1 MKTDFYS
8 LQIKNNIFN
17 RVVAII
23 AATVLSLTLFCCVG
37 LAEGVSYKE
46 TAKGAL
52 EWQSDRIG
60 ASEISDMP
68 RMLASSAGTSPAE
81 WYAIALLKYDGSADL
96 SPYISALEKR
106 INESTG
112 FSPTDSLRISL
123 AMTAAKGKNAFAEKT
138 LKNAGGYSGV
148 IAAAYSLILLDC
160 AAYSNEL
167 CSRSAVIEK
176 LLSYEIK
183 SGGFAFSGSRGDP
196 DVSAMVLTALSP
208 YKNDSDVSPCFER
221 TLSFLSSVQNDSG
234 GFSSFGT
241 ENSESSSQVLIALS
255 SSGIDAARDERFLK
269 NGRSVCDAIMSYRRS
284 DGGFAHISDGNS
296 DNTATVQALLA
307 LLSYNALINGEG
319 SIYRFTDNMCE
330 RDEPKNGEDESLG
343 ETSSRPSGASYPSTS
358 QGGQDFSG
366 GKETFGGEIS
376 SLDSKS
382 QSFNEGGIPGATDSD
397 RQTNDESGED
407 DSTAVSNDHTGKN
420 KNQLPEGTKSGAS
433 KTALIIISIVGIIV
447 SFAIFIYAAYYYT
460 KMSKKTGE
468 NETGANDGNDD
479 GNVGDTAHS
488 DNSEEDI
495 GDKNSKRP

>member
-8 LQIKNNIFN
+8 LKIKNNIFN

-23 AATVLSLTLFCCVG
+23 AATVLSLTFFCSVA

-46 TAKGAL
+46 AAKGAL
-52 EWQSDRIG
+52 EWQCDRIG
-60 ASEISDMP
+60 ASGISDMP

-81 WYAIALLKYDGSADL
+81 WYTIALLKYDGSADL

-106 INESTG
+106 ISESAG
-112 FSPTDSLRISL
+112 FSPTDSLRIAL
-123 AMTAAKGKNAFAEKT
+123 AMTAAKGKNAFAEKI

-160 AAYSNEL
+160 AAYPNEL

-208 YKNDSDVSPCFER
+208 YKNNPDVSPCFER
-221 TLSFLSSVQNDSG
+221 TLNFLSSIQNGSG

-241 ENSESSSQVLIALS
+241 ENCESSSQVLIALS
-255 SSGIDAARDERFLK
+255 SSGIDAARDVRFLK
-269 NGRSVCDAIMSYRRS
+269 GGRSVCDAIMSYRRS

-319 SIYRFTDNMCE
+319 SIYRFTGSMCE
-330 RDEPKNGEDESLG
+330 RDEPKNGEGESLG
-343 ETSSRPSGASYPSTS
+343 ETSSRPSGTSYPPSS

-366 GKETFGGEIS
+366 DKETFGGKVS

-382 QSFNEGGIPGATDSD
+382 QSFNEGEVPGITDFAA
-397 RQTNDESGED
+397 QESADGTVD
-407 DSTAVSNDHTGKN
+407 NTAGSAVSRDENANGLSKDTKGK
-420 KNQLPEGTKSGAS
+420 TA
-433 KTALIIISIVGIIV
+433 KTALIIVSIVGIIV

-460 KMSKKTGE
+460 KSSKNAGE
-468 NETGANDGNDD
+468 NAAGDGNDLVS
-479 GNVGDTAHS
+479 VGDTAHS

-495 GDKNSKRP
+495 GDENSKRP

>member
-1 MKTDFYS
+1 MKTDFY
-8 LQIKNNIFN
+8 LLKIKNNIFN

-23 AATVLSLTLFCCVG
+23 AATVLSLTFFCG
-37 LAEGVSYKE
+37 SALAGGISYKE
-46 TAKGAL
+46 AAKGAL

-60 ASEISDMP
+60 ASGISDMP
-68 RMLASSAGTSPAE
+68 QMLASSAGTSPAE

-106 INESTG
+106 INESSG
-112 FSPTDSLRISL
+112 FSPTDSLRIAL
-123 AMTAAKGKNAFAEKT
+123 AMTAAKGKNAFAEKV

-148 IAAAYSLILLDC
+148 IAAAYSLILLDS

-196 DVSAMVLTALSP
+196 DVSAMVLTALAP
-208 YKNDSDVSPCFER
+208 YKNDPDVSPCFER
-221 TLSFLSSVQNDSG
+221 TLSFLSSVQNGSG

-255 SSGIDAARDERFLK
+255 SSGIDAKSDARFLK
-269 NGRSVCDAIMSYRRS
+269 GGLSICDAIMSYRRF

-307 LLSYNALINGEG
+307 LLSYNALINGERP
-319 SIYRFTDNMCE
+319 IYRFTDSMCE
-330 RDEPKNGEDESLG
+330 RDEPGNDENESLV
-343 ETSSRPSGASYPSTS
+343 ETSSRPSGVSYPSSS

-366 GKETFGGEIS
+366 DKEPSGGEVS
-376 SLDSKS
+376 SFDSQS
-382 QSFNEGGIPGATDSD
+382 QSFNDGEIPGTTDYD
-397 RQTNDESGED
+397 RQSSDESAV
-407 DSTAVSNDHTGKN
+407 DSTAGSAVSHDENANGLSKDTKGK
-420 KNQLPEGTKSGAS
+420 TA

-479 GNVGDTAHS
+479 ASLGDTAHS
-488 DNSEEDI
+488 DNSEDDT

>member
-8 LQIKNNIFN
+8 LKIKKNIFN

-23 AATVLSLTLFCCVG
+23 AATVLSLTFFRSVA

-46 TAKGAL
+46 AAKGAL
-52 EWQSDRIG
+52 EWQCDRIG
-60 ASEISDMP
+60 ASGISDMP
-68 RMLASSAGTSPAE
+68 LMLASSAGTSPAE
-81 WYAIALLKYDGSADL
+81 WYTIALLKYDGSADL

-106 INESTG
+106 ISESAG
-112 FSPTDSLRISL
+112 FSPTDSLRIAL
-123 AMTAAKGKNAFAEKT
+123 AMTAAKGKNAFAEKI

-160 AAYSNEL
+160 AAYPNEL

-208 YKNDSDVSPCFER
+208 YKNDPDVSPCFER
-221 TLSFLSSVQNDSG
+221 TLNFLSSIQNGSG

-241 ENSESSSQVLIALS
+241 ENCESSSQVLIALS
-255 SSGIDAARDERFLK
+255 SSGIDAARDVRFLK
-269 NGRSVCDAIMSYRRS
+269 GGRSVCDAIMSYRRS

-319 SIYRFTDNMCE
+319 SIYRFTGSMCE
-330 RDEPKNGEDESLG
+330 RDEPKNGENESLG
-343 ETSSRPSGASYPSTS
+343 ETSNRPSGASYPSTS
-358 QGGQDFSG
+358 YGGQDFGGDKEFSG
-366 GKETFGGEIS
+366 GKVS
-376 SLDSKS
+376 SLDSQS
-382 QSFNEGGIPGATDSD
+382 QSFNEGEVPGTTNSD
-397 RQTNDESGED
+397 ARERADGAVDNTAGSTVSRDESANGL
-407 DSTAVSNDHTGKN
+407 SKNTKGNTA
-420 KNQLPEGTKSGAS
+420 
-433 KTALIIISIVGIIV
+433 KTALIIISVFGIIV

-460 KMSKKTGE
+460 KISQKAGE
-468 NETGANDGNDD
+468 KAAGGDGNDD

-488 DNSEEDI
+488 DNSKEDI
-495 GDKNSKRP
+495 NNKK

>member
-8 LQIKNNIFN
+8 LKIKNNIFN

-23 AATVLSLTLFCCVG
+23 AATVLSLTFFCSVA

-46 TAKGAL
+46 AAKGAL
-52 EWQSDRIG
+52 EWQCDRIG
-60 ASEISDMP
+60 ASGISDMP

-81 WYAIALLKYDGSADL
+81 WYAIALLKYDDSADL

-106 INESTG
+106 ISESAG
-112 FSPTDSLRISL
+112 FSPTDSLRIAL
-123 AMTAAKGKNAFAEKT
+123 AMTAAREKNAFAEKI

-160 AAYSNEL
+160 AAYPNEL

-208 YKNDSDVSPCFER
+208 YKNNPDVSPCFER
-221 TLSFLSSVQNDSG
+221 TLSFLSSVQNGSG

-241 ENSESSSQVLIALS
+241 ENCESSSQVLIALS

-307 LLSYNALINGEG
+307 LLSYNALLNGEG
-319 SIYRFTDNMCE
+319 SIYRFTGSMCE
-330 RDEPKNGEDESLG
+330 RDEPKNGENESLG

-358 QGGQDFSG
+358 YGEQDFGGDKEAFG
-366 GKETFGGEIS
+366 GKVS
-376 SLDSKS
+376 SLDSQS
-382 QSFNEGGIPGATDSD
+382 QSFNENEDPGTTNSD
-397 RQTNDESGED
+397 ARERADGAVDNTAGSTVSRDESANGL
-407 DSTAVSNDHTGKN
+407 SKNTKGNTAK
-420 KNQLPEGTKSGAS
+420 A
-433 KTALIIISIVGIIV
+433 ALVIISVFGIIV

-460 KMSKKTGE
+460 KISQKSEE
-468 NETGANDGNDD
+468 NETGTGDGAD
-479 GNVGDTAHS
+479 GASRGDTAHS
-488 DNSEEDI
+488 DNSEDDI

>member
-8 LQIKNNIFN
+8 LKIKNNIFN

-23 AATVLSLTLFCCVG
+23 AATVLSLTFFCSVA

-46 TAKGAL
+46 AAKGAL
-52 EWQSDRIG
+52 EWQCDRIG
-60 ASEISDMP
+60 ASGISDMP

-106 INESTG
+106 ISESTG

-123 AMTAAKGKNAFAEKT
+123 AVTAAKGKNAFAEKI

-160 AAYSNEL
+160 AAYPNEL

-208 YKNDSDVSPCFER
+208 YKNDPDVSPCFER
-221 TLSFLSSVQNDSG
+221 TLSFLSSVQNGSG

-255 SSGIDAARDERFLK
+255 SAGIDAARDERFLK

-296 DNTATVQALLA
+296 DNTATVQAL
-307 LLSYNALINGEG
+307 
-319 SIYRFTDNMCE
+319 
-330 RDEPKNGEDESLG
+330 
-343 ETSSRPSGASYPSTS
+343 
-358 QGGQDFSG
+358 
-366 GKETFGGEIS
+366 FGPFE
-376 SLDSKS
+376 L
-382 QSFNEGGIPGATDSD
+382 
-397 RQTNDESGED
+397 
-407 DSTAVSNDHTGKN
+407 
-420 KNQLPEGTKSGAS
+420 
-433 KTALIIISIVGIIV
+433 
-447 SFAIFIYAAYYYT
+447 
-460 KMSKKTGE
+460 
-468 NETGANDGNDD
+468 
-479 GNVGDTAHS
+479 
-488 DNSEEDI
+488 
-495 GDKNSKRP
+495 

>member
-8 LQIKNNIFN
+8 LKIKKNIFN

-23 AATVLSLTLFCCVG
+23 AATVLSFTFFCSVA

-46 TAKGAL
+46 AAKGAL
-52 EWQSDRIG
+52 EWQCDRIG
-60 ASEISDMP
+60 ASGISDMP

-81 WYAIALLKYDGSADL
+81 WYTIALLKYDDSADL

-106 INESTG
+106 ISESAG
-112 FSPTDSLRISL
+112 FSPTDSLRIAI
-123 AMTAAKGKNAFAEKT
+123 AMTAARGKNAFAEKI

-160 AAYSNEL
+160 AAYPNEL

-208 YKNDSDVSPCFER
+208 YKNDPDVSPCFER
-221 TLSFLSSVQNDSG
+221 TLSFLSSVQNGSG

-241 ENSESSSQVLIALS
+241 ENCESSSQVLIALS

-307 LLSYNALINGEG
+307 LLSYNALLNGEG
-319 SIYRFTDNMCE
+319 SIYRFTGSMCE
-330 RDEPKNGEDESLG
+330 RDEPKNGENESLG
-343 ETSSRPSGASYPSTS
+343 ETSNRPSGASYPSTS
-358 QGGQDFSG
+358 YGEQDFGGDKEAFG
-366 GKETFGGEIS
+366 GKVS
-376 SLDSKS
+376 SLDSQS
-382 QSFNEGGIPGATDSD
+382 QSFNEDEDPGTTNSD
-397 RQTNDESGED
+397 ARERADGAVDNTAGSTVSRDESANGL
-407 DSTAVSNDHTGKN
+407 SKNTKGNTAK
-420 KNQLPEGTKSGAS
+420 A
-433 KTALIIISIVGIIV
+433 ALVIISVFGIIV
-447 SFAIFIYAAYYYT
+447 SFATFIYAAYYYT
-460 KMSKKTGE
+460 KISQKAGE
-468 NETGANDGNDD
+468 KAAGGDGNDD
-479 GNVGDTAHS
+479 ASRGDTAHS
-488 DNSEEDI
+488 DNSEDDI